1 MCLFGVR
8 RSLWRRALGCGSTAS
23 AHSQDLFFWPF
34 QLSLPGDD
42 SVEGG
47 YTAQPGPASTKTYPE
62 LRQRTDPF
70 PIIRKSLTDW
80 NALEDKKEFNRSI
93 PSY

>member
-1 MCLFGVR
+1 MKDA
-8 RSLWRRALGCGSTAS
+8 SLWRRALGCGGTAS
-23 AHSQDLFFWPF
+23 AHSQDLLVWPF
-34 QLSLPGDD
+34 QPSVPGGD

-47 YTAQPGPASTKTYPE
+47 YTARPGPASTKTYPE

-70 PIIRKSLTDW
+70 PITQKSLIDW

-93 PSY
+93 LSY